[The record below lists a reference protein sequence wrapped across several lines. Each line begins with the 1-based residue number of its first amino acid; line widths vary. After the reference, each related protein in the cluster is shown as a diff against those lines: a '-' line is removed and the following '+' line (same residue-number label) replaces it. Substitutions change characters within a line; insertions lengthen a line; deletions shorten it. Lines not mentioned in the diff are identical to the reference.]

1 MRDMYVGATTG
12 GSRQATGMYPPPHI
26 GMYPPPHTQVAVGK
40 LEKLTV
46 FGDDYDTHG
55 KCVANV
61 LLRCC

>member
-12 GSRQATGMYPPPHI
+12 GSRQAT